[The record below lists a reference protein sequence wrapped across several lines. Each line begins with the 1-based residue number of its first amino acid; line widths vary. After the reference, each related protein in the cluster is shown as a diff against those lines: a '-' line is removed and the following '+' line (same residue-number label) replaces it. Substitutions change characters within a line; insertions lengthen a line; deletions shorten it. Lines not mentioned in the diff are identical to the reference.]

1 MTKAQHITLVV
12 STDLTYDQRMQRIST
27 SLQKGG
33 YQVLLVGRKKQS
45 SLPLSKAIY
54 QQKRIR
60 IIIEKGPL
68 FYALLNIR
76 LFLFLLFKP
85 TDIICATDLDTVF
98 AVALVKKLRPKLKMV
113 FDAHEFFTEVPEL
126 QGRTRI
132 QGIWSKIGAWS
143 VPKADL
149 AYTVG
154 EALAQQFSKD
164 YGMPFYTIRNMSVSK
179 IGQPRTMDTSRPFTL
194 YYQGALNA
202 GRGLE
207 ALIEAMV
214 DLPNC
219 VLQLAGEGDLS
230 TTLKHQVK
238 DLGVQDNVQFLGYV
252 LPSDLDQYLSKAD
265 LGLNLLENN
274 GLSYYYSLANKTFD
288 YMQFG
293 LPAIHMNF
301 PEYQNLQEQ
310 WNCFYLLD
318 DLDVDTIV
326 RTMRAILADPSSYAS
341 HSTKSLE
348 AAQVLNWEREKQQLL
363 RLYHQLQ

>member
-33 YQVLLVGRKKQS
+33 YQVLLVGRKRQS
-45 SLPLSKAIY
+45 ALPLSKAIY
-54 QQKRIR
+54 QQKRIGT
-60 IIIEKGPL
+60 IIEKGPI

-85 TDIICATDLDTVF
+85 TDIICATDLDTVL

-126 QGRTRI
+126 QERKSI
-132 QGIWSKIGAWS
+132 QAIWAKIGTWS

-154 EALAQQFSKD
+154 EELAKRFSKD
-164 YGMPFYTIRNMSVSK
+164 YGIPFHTIRNVSVSK
-179 IGQPRTMDTSRPFTL
+179 HGHHRTMDASRPFTL

-207 ALIEAMV
+207 VLIEAMV
-214 DLPNC
+214 DLPDC

-230 TTLKHQVK
+230 ATLKHQAHS
-238 DLGVQDNVQFLGYV
+238 LGVQDRVQFLGYV
-252 LPSDLDQYLSKAD
+252 LPSALDQYLSKAD

-288 YMQFG
+288 YIQFG
-293 LPAIHMNF
+293 LPALHMNF
-301 PEYQNLQEQ
+301 PEYRNLQEK
-310 WNCFYLLD
+310 WNCLYLLD
-318 DLDVDTIV
+318 ELDVDTTV
-326 RTMRAILADPSSYAS
+326 RTIQAILIDPSSYAS

-348 AAQVLNWEREKQQLL
+348 AAQVLNWEQEEQELL
-363 RLYHQLQ
+363 RLFNQLQ

>member
-33 YQVLLVGRKKQS
+33 YQVLLVGRKRQS
-45 SLPLSKAIY
+45 ALPLSKAIY
-54 QQKRIR
+54 QQKRIGT
-60 IIIEKGPL
+60 IIEKGPI

-85 TDIICATDLDTVF
+85 TDIICATDLDTVL

-126 QGRTRI
+126 QERKSI
-132 QGIWSKIGAWS
+132 QAIWTKIGTWS

-154 EALAQQFSKD
+154 EELAKRFSKD
-164 YGMPFYTIRNMSVSK
+164 YGIPFHTIRNMSVSK
-179 IGQPRTMDTSRPFTL
+179 HGHHRTMDASCPITL

-207 ALIEAMV
+207 VLIEAMV
-214 DLPNC
+214 DLPDC

-230 TTLKHQVK
+230 AALKHQAHS
-238 DLGVQDNVQFLGYV
+238 LGVQDRVQFLGYV
-252 LPSDLDQYLSKAD
+252 LPSALDQYLSKAD

-293 LPAIHMNF
+293 LPALHMNF
-301 PEYQNLQEQ
+301 PEYRNLQEK
-310 WNCFYLLD
+310 WNCLYLLD
-318 DLDVDTIV
+318 ELDVDTTV
-326 RTMRAILADPSSYAS
+326 RTIQAILIDPSSYAS

-348 AAQVLNWEREKQQLL
+348 AAQVLNWEQEEQELL
-363 RLYHQLQ
+363 RLYNQLQ